1 MLIVQ
6 CCSYGAAELGRAAV
20 GLYAA
25 VNTDMAKSMSSC
37 SSEDPLGVVV
47 AIHVPE
53 GFGGWESCLVDQKLG
68 ESFLLQGRFPAVHTS
83 WGIVRSGFFRVYDF
97 CQGCF

>member
-6 CCSYGAAELGRAAV
+6 CCSYGTAELGRAAV

-25 VNTDMAKSMSSC
+25 VNTGMAKSMSSC

-53 GFGGWESCLVDQKLG
+53 GFGE
-68 ESFLLQGRFPAVHTS
+68 
-83 WGIVRSGFFRVYDF
+83 
-97 CQGCF
+97 